1 MLSLMFKIKI
11 TEDNLKTTKRRYNL
25 TVDFYEK

>member
-1 MLSLMFKIKI
+1 MFKIKI
-11 TEDNLKTTKRRYNL
+11 TEDNLKTTKSTKRRYNL